1 MILVKGGTFSMGNTR
16 GDSEGY
22 SNEKPVHTVNLTY
35 DYWIGKYEVTFD
47 DYDAFC
53 TATGRSKP
61 SDYGWGRKSRPVI
74 NVSWNEAIEYCNW
87 LSGKEGYAK
96 AYDSGGNLL
105 DRNSNKTTY
114 IKKVEG
120 YRLPTE
126 AEWEYAAR
134 GGQKAK
140 GYKYS
145 GSDTLSEV
153 GWYKDNAG
161 SKTQEIGKK
170 KANELGIFD
179 MSGNVWE
186 WCYDWYGGYSAEGQL
201 NPIGPGSGSYRLIR
215 GGGWYYSA
223 HYCRVA
229 FRNYSD
235 PSTTHSYLGFR
246 LARTDLPMRR

>member
-1 MILVKGGTFSMGNTR
+1 MILVKNGTFSMGNTR
-16 GDSEGY
+16 GDSKGY
-22 SNEKPVHTVNLTY
+22 SNEKPIHTVNLTY
-35 DYWIGKYEVTFD
+35 NYWIGKYEVTFD
-47 DYDAFC
+47 QYDAYC
-53 TATGRSKP
+53 EAMGRSKP
-61 SDYGWGRKSRPVI
+61 SDYGWGRGQRPVI

-96 AYDSGGNLL
+96 AYDSSGNLL
-105 DRNSNKTTY
+105 NRNSNKTTY
-114 IKKVEG
+114 IKKVKG

-126 AEWEYAAR
+126 AEWEYAAQ
-134 GGQKAK
+134 GGQNTK

-161 SKTQEIGKK
+161 SKTHEVGKK

-186 WCYDWYGGYSAEGQL
+186 WCYDWYASYTSKTQT
-201 NPIGPGSGSYRLIR
+201 NPIGANSGPYRLIR

-223 HYCRVA
+223 HYCRVVIWGS
-229 FRNYSD
+229 YY
-235 PSTTHSYLGFR
+235 PSFMSSNLGFR
-246 LARTDLPMRR
+246 IVRTDLH